1 MNTFLG
7 VAVYSG
13 DKFTDNGLRFMEMQ
27 IPKTGKSGNDT
38 PIYVVPNRAAGES
51 FDVFQ
56 PGARILVSGRLYPSR
71 VDYKM
76 YLVPN
81 QQFMLVNDKS
91 LQINKVNISG
101 GVGYIPE
108 KTKDDLF
115 TFTIMC
121 SAPAQMVLG
130 HNWED
135 SLSFRME
142 SWGEDAI
149 RLEKLLHVGRQVS
162 VEGVLRYN
170 TWVAQDGNTRGIYQ
184 VRVRAGLYAAFGK
197 NKKLVEGVQKTNE
210 SPTNYSPQPVMLP
223 TMNYAKPVDAFP
235 VSEEEVPF

>member
-7 VAVYSG
+7 VAIYSG
-13 DKFTDNGLRFMEMQ
+13 DHFTDNGLRFMEMQ

-71 VDYKM
+71 ADYKM

-81 QQFMLVNDKS
+81 QQFALVNDKN

-101 GVGYIPE
+101 GVGYIPDKSKE
-108 KTKDDLF
+108 DLF

-149 RLEKLLHVGRQVS
+149 RLEKMLHVGRQVS
-162 VEGVLRYN
+162 IEGVLRYN
-170 TWVAQDGNTRGIYQ
+170 TWAAQDGSTRGMYQ
-184 VRVRAGLYAAFGK
+184 VRVRAGLYSAFGK
-197 NKKLVEGVQKTNE
+197 NKKLVEVVQKVSE
-210 SPTNYSPQPVMLP
+210 STTHYSPQPIMLP
-223 TMNYAKPVDAFP
+223 KMEYTKPVDAS
-235 VSEEEVPF
+235 VVNEEEVPF